1 MPHFTSSTAIL
12 GPACTYTCG
21 RCLKTVVQDACLS
34 THAQDDGRSHVTSV
48 CGRGV
53 LYHHSPAPPAHL
65 SCTQMDTCLE
75 VCTCCVLCTCLCR
88 CVLSA
93 VCASRL
99 TLVMALAVVLWFYSV
114 VAPCDVISCSHTSH
128 TPALRRSRVVACC
141 TNMCRHGKALSGC
154 TTTTDY
160 CTAVSEPGGG
170 GGAGVVGVW
179 HQPCMCQRSLSLG
192 VVYCGQEAA
201 FAFVMCVGGWSLLM
215 SCWVRFSSSPCI

>member
-170 GGAGVVGVW
+170 GGRRCGGSVAPALHVSKVPFSRGCVLWAGGRFRLCYVRGWVV
-179 HQPCMCQRSLSLG
+179 PFNELLG
-192 VVYCGQEAA
+192 AV
-201 FAFVMCVGGWSLLM
+201 
-215 SCWVRFSSSPCI
+215 